1 MKVLLHVFGYIKF
14 LSMILILLF
23 SILTL
28 GHILSLSTSGSWSID
43 NVIQFDQLWVYNRP
57 IPLLLFFIT
66 TAYIS
71 SIIERSLEHR
81 LKA

>member
-57 IPLLLFFIT
+57 FPLLLFFIM
-66 TAYIS
+66 TAILS
-71 SIIERSLEHR
+71 NWFEKKLGVMIN
-81 LKA
+81 K